1 MAYDNRK
8 AEKNRTILNCLFY
21 TMTEKKKCFQLTEK
35 HIPILLLLVT
45 IAAYI
50 PLISQLGFYW
60 DDWPM
65 LWFKITKGAEGF
77 ATAFDSDRPFL
88 GYLYQITAHLS
99 NDPLVWQII
108 TVILRWAVTLSFWW
122 MLRQLWPERKHEVF
136 WISLLLAVYPGFKQ
150 MPIVYVW
157 LNGFVLLLEYILS
170 YGMMLKAISS
180 GSKKGWILWTV
191 PSIALFTLCTVTTEY
206 YTGLEVCRFFIIWI
220 FLAGN
225 SEFRRLTFMKKVWKV
240 ILQWLPYLGVLGI
253 FMFWRVVIF
262 RFPSYQPVLMDQ
274 LASKPLYA
282 IFNVIIRIIE
292 DAYTATWAAW
302 VEFFSFPNH
311 VDFET
316 YSGLLFWI
324 AAGLSFILIFLI
336 SMKYQPG
343 REQSENDPEHKK
355 SDQIWSLTAIGL
367 GLFMVICPGFPFWV
381 TMLPIHLSYPYDRFL
396 VAFMFGSSIFMVGL
410 IFFFLRTSWQKN
422 LVLALFTAMAVGGN
436 ILNANSYRKDW
447 NTQKD
452 FASQLVTRIPLLKE
466 STILLAD
473 DNPMI
478 YESDNSLTG
487 MVNLALEP
495 QSTWDDDRLPYSVM
509 FFTPRFGTIEE
520 YKNRSGIYQN
530 FRGSLFGAHNE
541 DVVVYHYSPPGCLR
555 IVDPEQHAGLN
566 IFPDTYKDFLYLSNP
581 AGRIDPYGEGADIL
595 FKEVFKQPVEKN
607 WCYYFQ
613 KADLA
618 RQTEDWETIAEI
630 GDEVLPIMKAGEA
643 SEYFIFIEAYMNL
656 DRYPDAM
663 ELFKRVHA
671 EDKGLDAVLCPYLI
685 KWIGNH
691 PPEDENV
698 ITPLIASMNSV
709 GCALSKN

>member
-1 MAYDNRK
+1 
-8 AEKNRTILNCLFY
+8 
-21 TMTEKKKCFQLTEK
+21 MTEKKKGFYLTKK

-45 IAAYI
+45 IAAYV

-88 GYLYQITAHLS
+88 GYLYQITARLS
-99 NDPLVWQII
+99 NDPLVWQGL
-108 TVILRWAVTLSFWW
+108 TVFFRYTVTLAFWW

-136 WISLLLAVYPGFKQ
+136 WISVLLSVYPGFKQ

-180 GSKKGWILWTV
+180 QSKMGWLLWTI
-191 PSIALFTLCTVTTEY
+191 PSVILFTLCTITTEY
-206 YTGLEVCRFFIIWI
+206 YTGLEICRFFIIWI
-220 FLAGN
+220 FLAKDE
-225 SEFRRLTFMKKVWKV
+225 EFCKLPFLKKVLRV
-240 ILQWLPYLGVLGI
+240 ILQWLPYLAVLGA

-262 RFPSYQPVLMDQ
+262 QFPSYQPVLMDQ

-282 IFNVIIRIIE
+282 IYTVVIRIIE
-292 DAYTATWAAW
+292 DAYTATWGAW
-302 VEFFSFPNH
+302 TEFFSFPNH

-316 YSGLLFWI
+316 NSGTIFWI
-324 AAGLSFILIFLI
+324 STILAFLVIFLI
-336 SMKYQPG
+336 ALIYKPD
-343 REQSENDPEHKK
+343 ETDPESRKGK
-355 SDQIWSLTAIGL
+355 NIWSLIAIGL

-410 IFFFLRTSWQKN
+410 ITFFLRTTWQKN
-422 LVLALFTAMAVGGN
+422 LVLSLFAAMAVGGN

-452 FASQLVTRIPLLKE
+452 FASQLITRIPALKE
-466 STILLAD
+466 PTILIAD

-495 QSTWDDDRLPYSVM
+495 EESWDDDRLPYSVM

-520 YKNRSGIYQN
+520 YEKRAGIYQD
-530 FRGSLFGAHNE
+530 FRGSLFGAQNDE
-541 DVVVYHYSPPGCLR
+541 VIVYHYSPPGCLR
-555 IVDPEQHAGLN
+555 IIDPEQHSGLN
-566 IFPDTYKDFLYLSNP
+566 IFPDTYKSFMFLSDP
-581 AGRIDPYGEGADIL
+581 SGRIDPVGKSSDIL
-595 FKEVFKQPVEKN
+595 FREVFKQDAEKN

-630 GDEVLPIMKAGEA
+630 GDEVLPVMKAGEA
-643 SEYFIFIEAYMNL
+643 SEYFNYIEAYMNL
-656 DRYPDAM
+656 GRYSDAM
-663 ELFKRVHA
+663 DLLRRVHA
-671 EDKGLDAVLCPYLI
+671 EDKSLDVILCPYVH
-685 KWIGNH
+685 KWIHSN
-691 PPEDENV
+691 PPEDPSA
-698 ITPLIASMNSV
+698 ISSIIAAMNSV
-709 GCALSKN
+709 GCSMSKN